1 VLGKKVKLLK
11 YMKLEKK
18 QWIMLIVGVVVL
30 YLVYRF
36 FFKKQAESNYNLDRK
51 YCPCGRELKN

>member
-1 VLGKKVKLLK
+1 
-11 YMKLEKK
+11 MKLEKK